1 MRLYAKLWDK
11 RLRLNIELDD
21 RQKGFV
27 PVDGCFENV
36 KIFQETIK
44 QQRRKR
50 KEYNL
55 AFIDLAKAFNTVS
68 HKSIEKGLKR
78 KGVPVQVIET
88 ILSMYEH
95 STTNITVGGKT
106 TRAIKINAGV
116 KQGCPLSPLLFNLI
130 INELIV
136 KLKKLDVGITLG
148 KQKVCVLAFADDLVL
163 ITDDRFHMQLLT
175 EEIKEFFDQKCLK
188 ANAKKC
194 ASLRVIPVAKKQ
206 TMKVITAVHRRWGN
220 EGIPSITFKDLARY
234 LGVDIRP
241 DGSVHLP
248 RQTWI
253 DYLENLTKA
262 QLNPIQK
269 VDAIRSTIA
278 AKIQYQLR
286 LSDHGLEEARKL
298 TRTLR
303 KYVKKILHLPTWT
316 STSSIHHRNGCNI
329 PDLTTIVMA
338 SRTKATTK
346 MMTSKDAAAQ
356 FTGEQLNPTNEERL
370 IRLNLLQYT
379 NRKEEMMKRY
389 EQDLEKQNNGKSRTM
404 MLKSTH
410 KRSWIW
416 GNRGLKPGSKL
427 RLMQALSG
435 TLPTMINKTRRRE
448 NLDEKRC
455 KRCRSGATEDD
466 AHILALCKYNKDLI
480 TERHD
485 YVTKKIAKELLR
497 NRPTVKIWKE
507 RSWRT
512 GSEILR
518 PDITMVDGDNC
529 TIIEVTIPYETSEEY
544 INQRKRQ
551 KVEKYEQL
559 IKMQDGLRQVDC
571 TSGQVIPVVIGA
583 LGTITAAINQ
593 DLKTLKLSCIK
604 DALQM
609 MISTGSVNI
618 LNSHFRRNDF
628 ERQHDHG
635 RQAENQSDL
644 QEGIGNHPLE
654 TCNPV
659 WIKQMEIQS
668 KMMSQPI

>member
-11 RLRLNIELDD
+11 HLRLNIELDK

-44 QQRRKR
+44 QQRWKR
-50 KEYNL
+50 EYNL
-55 AFIDLAKAFNTVS
+55 VFIDLAKVFDTVS
-68 HKSIEKGLKR
+68 DKSIEKGLTR

-88 ILSMYEH
+88 IMSMYEH

-116 KQGCPLSPLLFNLI
+116 KQGCPLSPLFFNLI
-130 INELIV
+130 IDELIV

-163 ITDDRFHMQLLT
+163 ITEDRFHMQLLT
-175 EEIKEFFDQKCLK
+175 EESKEFFDQKSLK

-194 ASLRVIPVAKKQ
+194 ARLRVIPVAKKQ
-206 TMKVITAVHRRWGN
+206 SMKVITAVHRRWGN

-253 DYLENLTKA
+253 NYLENLTKA

-303 KYVKKILHLPTWT
+303 KHLKKISHLPTWT
-316 STSSIHHRNGCNI
+316 STSWIHHRNGCNI
-329 PDLTTIVMA
+329 PDLTTIVIA

-379 NRKEEMMKRY
+379 NKKEETMKRY
-389 EQDLEKQNNGKSRTM
+389 EQDLEKQNNRKSRTT

-427 RLMQALSG
+427 RLIQALSG
-435 TLPTMINKTRRRE
+435 TLPTMINKTRGRG
-448 NLDEKRC
+448 NLDEKIC

-466 AHILALCKYNKDLI
+466 AQILASCKYNKDLI
-480 TERHD
+480 TKCHD
-485 YVTKKIAKELLR
+485 YVTKKIAKELIR
-497 NRPTVKIWKE
+497 NRPTAKIWRE
-507 RSWRT
+507 QSWRT

-518 PDITMVDGDNC
+518 P
-529 TIIEVTIPYETSEEY
+529 E
-544 INQRKRQ
+544 
-551 KVEKYEQL
+551 
-559 IKMQDGLRQVDC
+559 
-571 TSGQVIPVVIGA
+571 
-583 LGTITAAINQ
+583 
-593 DLKTLKLSCIK
+593 
-604 DALQM
+604 
-609 MISTGSVNI
+609 
-618 LNSHFRRNDF
+618 
-628 ERQHDHG
+628 
-635 RQAENQSDL
+635 
-644 QEGIGNHPLE
+644 
-654 TCNPV
+654 
-659 WIKQMEIQS
+659 
-668 KMMSQPI
+668 